1 MDFCEESEGHSAS
14 RSPGRP
20 DAESREK
27 ELRELAV
34 RFSRRDREAF
44 AEVFRLFRDS
54 IHVIG
59 VLELGDPEEAQDLVQ
74 ETFRRAWSSASA
86 LMDPGR
92 LRPWLF
98 SIARNLSVDL
108 AKRARRRPTTVRD
121 FPDWRLTQSSAE
133 TPLPA
138 AIRREAAQRVRDL
151 LHRVPE
157 NFRMVLA
164 LRLLEGKSY
173 EDIATALDLPLH
185 GVKNAIARGGR
196 LLFEKI
202 RNSPELSWEG
212 EQ

>member
-1 MDFCEESEGHSAS
+1 
-14 RSPGRP
+14 
-20 DAESREK
+20 
-27 ELRELAV
+27 
-34 RFSRRDREAF
+34 
-44 AEVFRLFRDS
+44 
-54 IHVIG
+54 
-59 VLELGDPEEAQDLVQ
+59 
-74 ETFRRAWSSASA
+74 
-86 LMDPGR
+86 MDPGR

-121 FPDWRLTQSSAE
+121 FPDWRLTQASAE

-173 EDIATALDLPLH
+173 EDIATALDMPLH